1 MPPLIPFGF
10 GNRAP
15 DVFGNV
21 HTRMDE
27 EGYTML
33 RHPGDYVGRHRQQEA
48 ETAPSWWWE
57 KPLKFLA
64 WLAGERV

>member
-21 HTRMDE
+21 HTRLDE
-27 EGYTML
+27 RGLVLL
-33 RHPGDYVGRHRQQEA
+33 RAPGDYAGRHREV
-48 ETAPSWWWE
+48 APRHRWRQ
-57 KPLKFLA
+57 LLQTLA
-64 WLAGERV
+64 RLAGGRV